1 MPVAKAALASFEEAS
16 QNGLGAADGSGLS
29 VYWANRGTSA
39 DTAGRQLCALTRG
52 ASGARN

>member
-29 VYWANRGTSA
+29 VYWANRGK
-39 DTAGRQLCALTRG
+39 R
-52 ASGARN
+52 